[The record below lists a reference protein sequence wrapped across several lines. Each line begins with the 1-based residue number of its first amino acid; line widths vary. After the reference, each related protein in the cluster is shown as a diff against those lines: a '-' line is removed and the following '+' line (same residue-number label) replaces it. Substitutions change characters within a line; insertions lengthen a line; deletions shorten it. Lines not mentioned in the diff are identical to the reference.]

1 MKTEDKLLIEDYF
14 TNKLSP
20 EGLDKLTSIL
30 DNSEEARS
38 YFRTFAAV
46 SEHLHEFPFTAKQ
59 SGSGSQPVKIDNAKS
74 INTWLFVAACI
85 LLIFLVLN
93 STRHLLPFQS
103 DSTKSDTARD
113 FQADYT
119 SLIDYYNPRFKGKSA
134 PIEQL
139 DFNRGVHRLESGDV
153 HLRIMDSV
161 DLLFTGPS
169 TFEILG
175 PKSIKVFSGQ
185 LRTVILNEKGKEF
198 SIITPNSK
206 YIDWGTEF
214 CLNIAPGGLEIINVM
229 EGEVELQDLNHN
241 GASERLNR
249 FSKEFSLP
257 THKKVKI
264 NKSYK
269 NITPGKMGKLR
280 HSKFLKDL
288 STNDDVIGIFDF
300 NHTVLPK
307 PVLLSHIPSPW
318 MAVSEDLKLNR
329 FITNLH
335 TNNDELSH
343 GVYHGANRSSGRW
356 PNTHALDLYRKDSHL
371 SIDLHED
378 HKELS
383 VAFWLHPNGNFL
395 HPTNALIR
403 PYKWKSFGNL
413 SIEISRSGKIDQF
426 FWGEANLQK
435 TKTNDSRLSPGW
447 NHIVYTFGKEKDQVL
462 SKLYLNGEVVNVAK
476 PKWTQSLSM
485 QNTIIGCFHTKAHG
499 YFGGIN
505 GKLDELII
513 WKKTLDGHAIKK
525 MFRSGLP
532 MFNMEQVSFCLNY

>member
-46 SEHLHEFPFTAKQ
+46 SEHLNEFPFTAKQ
-59 SGSGSQPVKIDNAKS
+59 SGLGSQPVKIDNAKS
-74 INTWLFVAACI
+74 NNTWIFVAACI

-103 DSTKSDTARD
+103 DSSKSDTARD

-119 SLIDYYNPRFKGKSA
+119 SLIDYYNPRFKGNSA

-139 DFNRGVHRLESGDV
+139 DFSRGIHRLESGDV

-169 TFEILG
+169 KFEILG

-214 CLNIAPGGLEIINVM
+214 CLNIAPGGLETINVM

-257 THKKVKI
+257 SHKKVKI
-264 NKSYK
+264 SKSYK

-288 STNDDVIGIFDF
+288 STNDDVIGI
-300 NHTVLPK
+300 LI
-307 PVLLSHIPSPW
+307 SIMPSCP
-318 MAVSEDLKLNR
+318 S
-329 FITNLH
+329 
-335 TNNDELSH
+335 
-343 GVYHGANRSSGRW
+343 
-356 PNTHALDLYRKDSHL
+356 LYFYR
-371 SIDLHED
+371 
-378 HKELS
+378 
-383 VAFWLHPNGNFL
+383 
-395 HPTNALIR
+395 
-403 PYKWKSFGNL
+403 
-413 SIEISRSGKIDQF
+413 ISPH
-426 FWGEANLQK
+426 
-435 TKTNDSRLSPGW
+435 PGW
-447 NHIVYTFGKEKDQVL
+447 
-462 SKLYLNGEVVNVAK
+462 
-476 PKWTQSLSM
+476 
-485 QNTIIGCFHTKAHG
+485 
-499 YFGGIN
+499 
-505 GKLDELII
+505 
-513 WKKTLDGHAIKK
+513 
-525 MFRSGLP
+525 LP
-532 MFNMEQVSFCLNY
+532 ART